1 MPCVTVQNPESTS
14 QLWMCGYIHFLV
26 CFPFADKWQFCKTW
40 YLKIWVFF
48 LSFPKQL
55 KDFLTELQ
63 LEQRLFVVCLVSP
76 VLLIRAKPV
85 S

>member
-14 QLWMCGYIHFLV
+14 QLWMYGYIHFLV

-63 LEQRLFVVCLVSP
+63 LEQGLSFASH
-76 VLLIRAKPV
+76 LL
-85 S
+85 SF